1 MALVAR
7 AIRSGVFNDL
17 GSGSNVDVAV
27 ITKDKTEMM
36 RNYETPVSYNHPTS
50 TSVRADTDSNRTS
63 EVSNPAT
70 TSSDEVRQLGQR
82 RRSAAWSP
90 ARRSDTPRVPAR
102 SRVKT
107 STLQHQ
113 ERRWMWTARLAECA

>member
-36 RNYETPVSYNHPTS
+36 RNYETPVSSSYPT
-50 TSVRADTDSNRTS
+50 VN
-63 EVSNPAT
+63 VS
-70 TSSDEVRQLGQR
+70 
-82 RRSAAWSP
+82 RS
-90 ARRSDTPRVPAR
+90 
-102 SRVKT
+102 KY
-107 STLQHQ
+107 
-113 ERRWMWTARLAECA
+113 